1 MRAIPQSYTLWNS
14 SIILRYNQ
22 HTLSWA
28 MHRRKKKKQLF
39 LSSLLQPPPW
49 LLCLLALQLHA
60 QALTWLSSFTYGAS
74 GLWLLIWLPYSLNKI
89 WSQLLNIP
97 PNLSS
102 VAICSISPLTQNE
115 TPRAFIQRICHF
127 QDKPLLLPARLCHF
141 HYFTYPSNDFIIKS
155 HTLHNNWQSCQ
166 WEEIRVTFISFS
178 WCGRAFLR
186 TSISFPLMPTVLT
199 FLSLSKGSLT

>member
-1 MRAIPQSYTLWNS
+1 MPLRDKLLEWGTDLVGPWIGSGHIPYSSIWTLWLSPSWASASMEKLSVDHLPHERAIPQSYTLWNS

-74 GLWLLIWLPYSLNKI
+74 GLWLLIWLPYFPKQKF

-102 VAICSISPLTQNE
+102 VAICIFLPLTQNE

-127 QDKPLLLPARLCHF
+127 QDKPLS
-141 HYFTYPSNDFIIKS
+141 Y
-155 HTLHNNWQSCQ
+155 LHVS
-166 WEEIRVTFISFS
+166 
-178 WCGRAFLR
+178 A
-186 TSISFPLMPTVLT
+186 TSIISLILQMI
-199 FLSLSKGSLT
+199 LS